1 MTLMCDNGWNNGGG
15 SGVWMLMVL
24 FMIVFW
30 TLVVGGVVWLLR
42 NKGHQ
47 HQEPTAPGE
56 SAARRILDER
66 FARGELTE
74 EEYRQRRELLEAR

>member
-1 MTLMCDNGWNNGGG
+1 MTMMWNNGGNNG
-15 SGVWMLMVL
+15 GGGWVLMIL
-24 FMIVFW
+24 LMIVFW
-30 TLVVGGVVWLLR
+30 TLVVGGVIWWLR
-42 NKGHQ
+42 NRHQ

-74 EEYRQRRELLEAR
+74 EEYRQRCDQLNAR